1 MTKRK
6 RQQGYYTKR
15 MKAVQE
21 GSNEEVLLADIR
33 SLRKQH
39 RKSKVVPA
47 SVVTNGEEASEDE
60 PEAPSDLPAKFS
72 EVEVEISTLSSI
84 GDGLGFSPASN
95 HIYVVPFTLLGDVVK
110 AKVITHF
117 TNEHYTLTDFISV
130 LKPSPQRN
138 DSLVKCPYFAKCSG
152 CQFQMLSYEDQLAH
166 KKTIL
171 EKAYRNFS
179 NLAPNLIPVIGDTI
193 GSPLQ
198 YGYRTKLT
206 PHFDGPP
213 GSNSRKARKDPE
225 RPGFDRVP
233 PIGFMAKG
241 TRRTIDIEDCP
252 IATDAVRDGLRKERK
267 RVADELSKYK
277 RGATILLRETT
288 IRTPTANGT
297 ATDSASDSTNSNPQP
312 LIPALDNASTT
323 QSPPSYTETKT
334 YITDQ
339 NALSTE
345 HTGHVEGVAIL
356 QRVDDEVGPAPAVE
370 GKEHEGLE

>member
-21 GSNEEVLLADIR
+21 GSTEEVLLADVR
-33 SLRKQH
+33 SLREQY
-39 RKSKVVPA
+39 RKSRAPA
-47 SVVTNGEEASEDE
+47 SSLINREEVSNDDSE
-60 PEAPSDLPAKFS
+60 AHSDLPERFS
-72 EVEVEISTLSSI
+72 KVEVKISTLSSI
-84 GDGLGFSPASN
+84 GDGLGLSPASN
-95 HIYVVPFTLLGDVVK
+95 HVYVVPFTLPGDVVK

-117 TNEHYTLTDFISV
+117 ANEHYTLTDFISV
-130 LKPSPQRN
+130 LKPSSQRN

-166 KKTIL
+166 KKSIL

-213 GSNSRKARKDPE
+213 GSNSRKARKDSSE
-225 RPGFDRVP
+225 RPGFDTVP
-233 PIGFMAKG
+233 PIGFMVKG
-241 TRRTIDIEDCP
+241 TRKTIDIEDCP
-252 IATDAVRDGLRKERK
+252 IATDAIRDGLRKERK

-277 RGATILLRETT
+277 RGATLLLRETT
-288 IRTPTANGT
+288 TRNPIQQPSPGVEAVNASANGT
-297 ATDSASDSTNSNPQP
+297 ANSTSESKISNPQP
-312 LIPALDNASTT
+312 LMPTLDNAPTT
-323 QSPPSYTETKT
+323 LSSPSHTEIKT

-345 HTGHVEGVAIL
+345 Y
-356 QRVDDEVGPAPAVE
+356 
-370 GKEHEGLE
+370 